1 MLNIVI
7 VTIAA
12 LVAGFINAIAGG
24 GTLLSFPALLA
35 IGVPPV
41 AANVTNTLALLPG
54 YLGGTLAQWADIR
67 TQWRRLLFILP
78 LAVAGG
84 LAGGILLLSTGEKS
98 FASIVPVLILAAS
111 GILAL
116 QVPLRAWLRKRA
128 GTEGSK
134 ELPAVA
140 AILPLGAAA
149 VYGGYFGAGLS
160 VIVLAVLG
168 IVYEEKLSRL
178 NALKQAF
185 AFAANIAAAT
195 WFAFSGKALWVEVVF
210 MASGALVGGWLG
222 GRVAGKLNPEILRW
236 TVVAIGLVVGLGYL
250 LRA

>member
-41 AANVTNTLALLPG
+41 TANVTNTLALLPG
-54 YLGGTLAQWADIR
+54 YLGGTLAQWPDIR

-78 LAVAGG
+78 LAVIGG
-84 LAGGILLLSTGEKS
+84 LAGGILLLSTGEKLFS
-98 FASIVPVLILAAS
+98 SIVPALILAAS
-111 GILAL
+111 ALLAL
-116 QVPLRAWLRKRA
+116 QLPLRSWLQKRVGKA
-128 GTEGSK
+128 GSK
-134 ELPAVA
+134 GLPAIA
-140 AILPLGAAA
+140 AMLPLEAAA

-168 IVYEEKLSRL
+168 IVYDEKLSRL

-185 AFAANIAAAT
+185 ALAANIAAAIC
-195 WFAFSGKALWVEVVF
+195 FAFSGKALWVDVMF
-210 MASGALVGGWLG
+210 MASGALVGGQ
-222 GRVAGKLNPEILRW
+222 VAQIREEGATKRKLM
-236 TVVAIGLVVGLGYL
+236 
-250 LRA
+250 

>member
-1 MLNIVI
+1 
-7 VTIAA
+7 
-12 LVAGFINAIAGG
+12 
-24 GTLLSFPALLA
+24 
-35 IGVPPV
+35 
-41 AANVTNTLALLPG
+41 ALLPG

-78 LAVAGG
+78 LAVIGG
-84 LAGGILLLSTGEKS
+84 LAGGILLLSTGEKL

-116 QVPLRAWLRKRA
+116 QVPLRAWLHKRA
-128 GTEGSK
+128 GKEASK
-134 ELPAVA
+134 GLPAVA
-140 AILPLGAAA
+140 AMLPLGAAA

-168 IVYEEKLSRL
+168 IVYDEKLSRL

-195 WFAFSGKALWVEVVF
+195 WFAFSGKTLWVEVLF

-222 GRVAGKLNPEILRW
+222 GKVAGKLNPEVLRW
-236 TVVAIGLVVGLGYL
+236 TVVAIGLVVGLAYL
-250 LRA
+250 LRG